1 MWSAIPI
8 KITVDVYGHLVPG
21 GNKAA
26 VDRLD
31 GLEAVAV
38 RNPDATSSVNA
49 VSDDPATSENSEETR
64 TTHRG

>member
-1 MWSAIPI
+1 MGHTSI

-31 GLEAVAV
+31 GLENTTI
-38 RNPDATSSVNA
+38 RNPDATFSSDTVL
-49 VSDDPATSENSEETR
+49 EEPP
-64 TTHRG
+64 THGNITEKRAQQRG